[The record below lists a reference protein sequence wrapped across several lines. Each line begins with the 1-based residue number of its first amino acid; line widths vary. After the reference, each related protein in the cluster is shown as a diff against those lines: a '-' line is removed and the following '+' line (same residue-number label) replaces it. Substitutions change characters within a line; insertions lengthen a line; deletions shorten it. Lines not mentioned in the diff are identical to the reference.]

1 MLRFFKS
8 SLPAQLLVLL
18 ALVLALRLPLLW
30 LGLVPVTAAELRLL
44 LLGEGVAAGAW
55 PYRDLYDGTAPLAA
69 ALAGLLE
76 LAWSRPV
83 LLYRTAAL
91 GLLLVQALRFNA
103 VLNQAD
109 AHPERGYL
117 AALTY
122 LVVGSLSPGL
132 DALSP
137 LLLGHTF
144 IIFALSALL
153 PTSREGY
160 DNRRLFRA
168 GFLIG
173 LAALCYLPLALFVGL
188 GFFAVLIFAASSFR
202 SALLLVCG
210 FLLPY
215 ALLATVF
222 LYVGALPNFSAMH
235 LERGF
240 SPAVAAADGLPPAVA
255 WPLLAGVAALLGLAL
270 LRTAG
275 TALGLVMQAKFRQL
289 MLVWLLVALAVL
301 AVGRGLAPGSLLL
314 LLPPLTYFG
323 LFLWQRVPGQLAW
336 GPELLFVVVLGA
348 VVVLRYRAVLPGL
361 PGLLHLPAE
370 STLAPQPNPAYRP
383 LASGQS
389 VLVLGPDRRIYLT
402 HPAARPYLDWP
413 LAQAD
418 FSHLTEYAAV
428 VRIARSLGSHQPT
441 YLLDQRHLLPHLRY
455 LLPTVFGRY
464 EPVPGVPGAYQLRKL
479 RTTVR

>member
-1 MLRFFKS
+1 VLRFFKS

-30 LGLVPVTAAELRLL
+30 LGLPLTAAELRLL

-69 ALAGLLE
+69 AVAGVLE
-76 LAWSRPV
+76 LAWNRPV

-91 GLLLVQALRFNA
+91 ALLLGQALRFNA
-103 VLNQAD
+103 VLNRAD
-109 AHPERGYL
+109 VHPERGYL

-122 LVVGSLSPGL
+122 LVVGSLSTEL

-173 LAALCYLPLALFVGL
+173 LAALCYLPLAFFVLL

-210 FLLPY
+210 FLSPY
-215 ALLATVF
+215 ALVATVF
-222 LYVGALPNFSAMH
+222 LYVGALPNFQDMH
-235 LERGF
+235 LEGALR
-240 SPAVAAADGLPPAVA
+240 PTVAATDGLPPAVA
-255 WPLLAGVAALLGLAL
+255 WPLLAGVVVLLVLAL
-270 LRTAG
+270 LRTAS
-275 TALGLVMQAKFRQL
+275 TALGLVFQAKFRQL
-289 MLVWLLVALAVL
+289 MLVWLLVAVAAL

-314 LLPPLTYFG
+314 LLPPLTYFS
-323 LFLWQRVPGQLAW
+323 LFLWQRLPGRAGW
-336 GPELLFVVVLGA
+336 APELLFVTVLGL
-348 VVVLRYRAVLPGL
+348 VVVVRYRDLVPGL
-361 PGLLHLPAE
+361 PTLLRLPAE
-370 STLAPQPNPAYRP
+370 SAFAPQPNPAYHRLVAGRP
-383 LASGQS
+383 
-389 VLVLGPDRRIYLT
+389 VLVLGPDRRAYLT
-402 HPAARPYLDWP
+402 HPAAWPYLDWP
-413 LAQAD
+413 LAEAD
-418 FSHLTEYAAV
+418 FGHLTEYAAL
-428 VRIARSLGSHQPT
+428 VRVGRSLAPNPPT
-441 YLLDQRHLLPHLRY
+441 YILDQNQLLPRLRY
-455 LLPTVFGRY
+455 LLPAVFGRY
-464 EPVPGVPGAYQLRKL
+464 EPVPNVPGAYQLKK
-479 RTTVR
+479 

>member
-1 MLRFFKS
+1 VLRFFKS

-30 LGLVPVTAAELRLL
+30 LGLPLTAAELRLL

-69 ALAGLLE
+69 AAAGVLE

-103 VLNQAD
+103 VLNRAD
-109 AHPERGYL
+109 VHPERGYL

-122 LVVGSLSPGL
+122 LVVGSLSTDL

-173 LAALCYLPLALFVGL
+173 LAALCYLPLAFFVVL

-210 FLLPY
+210 FLSPY
-215 ALLATVF
+215 ALVATVF
-222 LYVGALPNFSAMH
+222 LYVGALPNFTLMH
-235 LERGF
+235 LERGLR
-240 SPAVAAADGLPPAVA
+240 PAVAATDGLPPAVA
-255 WPLLAGVAALLGLAL
+255 WPLLAGVAVLLGLAL

-275 TALGLVMQAKFRQL
+275 TALGLVFQAKFRQL
-289 MLVWLLVALAVL
+289 MLVWLLVAVAVL
-301 AVGRGLAPGSLLL
+301 VVGRGLAPGSLLL
-314 LLPPLTYFG
+314 LLPPLTYFS
-323 LFLWQRVPGQLAW
+323 LFLWQRLPGRAGW
-336 GPELLFVVVLGA
+336 APELLFVTVLGL
-348 VVVLRYRAVLPGL
+348 VVVVRYRDLVPGL
-361 PGLLHLPAE
+361 PTLLHLPAE
-370 STLAPQPNPAYRP
+370 SALAPQPNPAYRR
-383 LASGQS
+383 LVAGQP
-389 VLVLGPDRRIYLT
+389 VLVLGPDRRAYLL

-418 FSHLTEYAAV
+418 FCHLTEYAAL
-428 VRIARSLGSHQPT
+428 VRVGRSLAPNPPA
-441 YLLDQRHLLPHLRY
+441 YILDQNQLLPRLRY
-455 LLPTVFGRY
+455 LLPAVFGRY
-464 EPVPGVPGAYQLRKL
+464 EPVPGVPAAYQLKK
-479 RTTVR
+479 

>member
-30 LGLVPVTAAELRLL
+30 LGLPLTAAELRLL

-69 ALAGLLE
+69 AAAGVLQ

-103 VLNQAD
+103 VLNRAD
-109 AHPERGYL
+109 VHPERGYL

-122 LVVGSLSPGL
+122 LVVGSLSTDL

-168 GFLIG
+168 GFLVG
-173 LAALCYLPLALFVGL
+173 LAALCYLPLAFFVLL

-202 SALLLVCG
+202 SGLLLVCG
-210 FLLPY
+210 FLSPY
-215 ALLATVF
+215 ALVATVF
-222 LYVGALPNFSAMH
+222 LYVGALPGFSLMH
-235 LERGF
+235 LERGLR
-240 SPAVAAADGLPPAVA
+240 PAVAATDGLPPAVA
-255 WPLLAGVAALLGLAL
+255 WPLLAGVAGLLGLAL

-275 TALGLVMQAKFRQL
+275 TALGLVFQAKFRQL
-289 MLVWLLVALAVL
+289 MLVWLVVALAVL
-301 AVGRGLAPGSLLL
+301 AVGRGLAPGALLL
-314 LLPPLTYFG
+314 LLPPLTYFS
-323 LFLWQRVPGQLAW
+323 LFLWQRLPGRAGW
-336 GPELLFVVVLGA
+336 APELLFVVVLGL
-348 VVVLRYRAVLPGL
+348 VVVMRYRNLVPGL
-361 PGLLHLPAE
+361 PSLLHLPAE
-370 STLAPQPNPAYRP
+370 SAFAPQPNPAYRR
-383 LASGQS
+383 LAAGQP
-389 VLVLGPDRRIYLT
+389 VLVLGPDRRAYLT

-413 LAQAD
+413 LAEVD
-418 FSHLTEYAAV
+418 FGHLTEYAAV
-428 VRIARSLGSHQPT
+428 VRVGRSLGPKPPT
-441 YLLDQRHLLPHLRY
+441 YILDQNRLLPRLRY
-455 LLPTVFGRY
+455 LLPAVFGRY
-464 EPVPGVPGAYQLRKL
+464 EPVPGVPAAYQLKK
-479 RTTVR
+479 

>member
-30 LGLVPVTAAELRLL
+30 LGLPLTAAELRLL

-69 ALAGLLE
+69 AVAGVLE
-76 LAWSRPV
+76 LAWGRPV
-83 LLYRTAAL
+83 LLYRTVAL
-91 GLLLVQALRFNA
+91 LLLLVQALRFNA
-103 VLNQAD
+103 VLNRAD
-109 AHPERGYL
+109 VHPERGYL

-122 LVVGSLSPGL
+122 LVVGSLSTEL

-173 LAALCYLPLALFVGL
+173 LAALCYLPLAFFVGL

-210 FLLPY
+210 FLSPY
-215 ALLATVF
+215 AVVATVF
-222 LYVGALPNFSAMH
+222 LYVGALPNFQDMH
-235 LERGF
+235 LERGLH
-240 SPAVAAADGLPPAVA
+240 PAVAATDGLPPAVA
-255 WPLLAGVAALLGLAL
+255 WPLLAGAAVLLALAL
-270 LRTAG
+270 LRTAS

-289 MLVWLLVALAVL
+289 MLVWLLIAVAALV
-301 AVGRGLAPGSLLL
+301 VGRGLAPGSLLL
-314 LLPPLTYFG
+314 LLPPLTYFS
-323 LFLWQRVPGQLAW
+323 LFLWQRLPGREWA
-336 GPELLFVVVLGA
+336 PELLFVTVLGL
-348 VVVLRYRAVLPGL
+348 VVVVRYRDLVPGL
-361 PGLLHLPAE
+361 PTLLHLPAE
-370 STLAPQPNPAYRP
+370 STFAPQPNPAYRRLVAGRP
-383 LASGQS
+383 
-389 VLVLGPDRRIYLT
+389 VLVLGPGRRAYLA

-413 LAQAD
+413 LAAAD
-418 FSHLTEYAAV
+418 FGHLTEYAAV
-428 VRIARSLGSHQPT
+428 VRVGRSLGPNPPT
-441 YLLDQRHLLPHLRY
+441 YIIDQNRLLPRLRY
-455 LLPTVFGRY
+455 LLPTVFGGY
-464 EPVPGVPGAYQLRKL
+464 ELVPGVPGAYQLKK
-479 RTTVR
+479 